1 MKILILKQINILKF
15 IINILSLLFLF
26 SMSSQSES
34 DTIYVKNKYG
44 IRAGIDLSKQIRM
57 LTEEYSGLSL
67 YGDIKIKERLFIV
80 AELGNDQK
88 TIETENINSK
98 LSGSYIK
105 TGFNYNLYNNLP
117 GLNNEIY
124 VGLRYSQS
132 LFKNELIDYSIYNK
146 DRFWNDQR
154 ILEYKEF
161 DNLKSS
167 WIEFVVGFNSEIKN
181 NLFMGLSLR
190 LNRMLKQDTPENFTN
205 LFIPGFNKVT
215 ENNNFGTGITYSIIY
230 QIPIIKK

>member
-1 MKILILKQINILKF
+1 
-15 IINILSLLFLF
+15 
-26 SMSSQSES
+26 MSSQSEN

-146 DRFWNDQR
+146 NRFWNDQR

-190 LNRMLKQDTPENFTN
+190 LNRMLKQDIPENFTN

-215 ENNNFGTGITYSIIY
+215 ENNNFGTGITYSVIY

>member
-1 MKILILKQINILKF
+1 
-15 IINILSLLFLF
+15 
-26 SMSSQSES
+26 MSSQSES

-132 LFKNELIDYSIYNK
+132 LFKNELINYSVYNK

-190 LNRMLKQDTPENFTN
+190 LNRMLKQDIPENFTN

-215 ENNNFGTGITYSIIY
+215 ENNNFGTGITYSVIY

>member
-1 MKILILKQINILKF
+1 
-15 IINILSLLFLF
+15 
-26 SMSSQSES
+26 MSSQSES

-67 YGDIKIKERLFIV
+67 YGDIKIKERLFVV

>member
-1 MKILILKQINILKF
+1 
-15 IINILSLLFLF
+15 
-26 SMSSQSES
+26 MSSQSES

-132 LFKNELIDYSIYNK
+132 LFKNELIDYTIYNK

-190 LNRMLKQDTPENFTN
+190 LNRMLKQDIPENFTN

>member
-1 MKILILKQINILKF
+1 
-15 IINILSLLFLF
+15 
-26 SMSSQSES
+26 MSSQSES

-80 AELGNDQK
+80 AELGNEQK

-190 LNRMLKQDTPENFTN
+190 LNRMLKQDIPENFTN

>member
-1 MKILILKQINILKF
+1 
-15 IINILSLLFLF
+15 
-26 SMSSQSES
+26 MSSQSEN

-146 DRFWNDQR
+146 DRFWNYQR

-190 LNRMLKQDTPENFTN
+190 LNRMLKQDIPENFTN

>member
-1 MKILILKQINILKF
+1 MKILILKQLNILKF

-190 LNRMLKQDTPENFTN
+190 LNRMLKQDIPENFTN

>member
-1 MKILILKQINILKF
+1 
-15 IINILSLLFLF
+15 
-26 SMSSQSES
+26 MSSQSES

-57 LTEEYSGLSL
+57 LTEEYSGLSI
-67 YGDIKIKERLFIV
+67 YSDIKIKERLFIV

-105 TGFNYNLYNNLP
+105 TGFNYDLYNNLP

-146 DRFWNDQR
+146 NRFWNDQR

-161 DNLKSS
+161 DNLRSS

-190 LNRMLKQDTPENFTN
+190 LNRMLKQDIPENFTN

-230 QIPIIKK
+230 QIPIINN

>member
-1 MKILILKQINILKF
+1 
-15 IINILSLLFLF
+15 
-26 SMSSQSES
+26 MSSQSEN

-67 YGDIKIKERLFIV
+67 YGDIKIIERLFIV

>member
-1 MKILILKQINILKF
+1 
-15 IINILSLLFLF
+15 
-26 SMSSQSES
+26 MSSQSES

-44 IRAGIDLSKQIRM
+44 IRVGIDLSKQIRM

-88 TIETENINSK
+88 IIETENINSK

-132 LFKNELIDYSIYNK
+132 SFKNELIDYSIYNK

-190 LNRMLKQDTPENFTN
+190 LNRMLKQYKPENFTN

-215 ENNNFGTGITYSIIY
+215 ENNNFGTGITYSVIY

>member
-1 MKILILKQINILKF
+1 
-15 IINILSLLFLF
+15 
-26 SMSSQSES
+26 MSSQSEN

-80 AELGNDQK
+80 AELGNDQR
-88 TIETENINSK
+88 TIKTENINSK

>member
-1 MKILILKQINILKF
+1 
-15 IINILSLLFLF
+15 
-26 SMSSQSES
+26 MSSQSEN

-161 DNLKSS
+161 ENLKSS

>member
-1 MKILILKQINILKF
+1 
-15 IINILSLLFLF
+15 
-26 SMSSQSES
+26 MSSQSEN

-88 TIETENINSK
+88 KIETENINSK

-154 ILEYKEF
+154 ILDYKEF

-190 LNRMLKQDTPENFTN
+190 LNRMLKQDIPENFTN

-215 ENNNFGTGITYSIIY
+215 ENNNFGTGITYSVIY

>member
-1 MKILILKQINILKF
+1 
-15 IINILSLLFLF
+15 
-26 SMSSQSES
+26 MSSQSES

-98 LSGSYIK
+98 FSGSYIK

-190 LNRMLKQDTPENFTN
+190 LNRMLKQDIPENFTN

>member
-1 MKILILKQINILKF
+1 
-15 IINILSLLFLF
+15 
-26 SMSSQSES
+26 MSSQSEN
-34 DTIYVKNKYG
+34 DTLYVKNKYG

-190 LNRMLKQDTPENFTN
+190 LNRILKQDIPENFTN
-205 LFIPGFNKVT
+205 LYIPGFNKVT

>member
-1 MKILILKQINILKF
+1 
-15 IINILSLLFLF
+15 
-26 SMSSQSES
+26 MSSQSEN

-88 TIETENINSK
+88 IIETENINSK

-190 LNRMLKQDTPENFTN
+190 LNRMLKQDIPENFTN

-230 QIPIIKK
+230 QIPIVKK

>member
-1 MKILILKQINILKF
+1 
-15 IINILSLLFLF
+15 
-26 SMSSQSES
+26 MSSQSES

-57 LTEEYSGLSL
+57 LTEEYIGLSL

-105 TGFNYNLYNNLP
+105 TGFNYNLYNNLT

-190 LNRMLKQDTPENFTN
+190 LNRMLKQDIPENFTN

>member
-1 MKILILKQINILKF
+1 
-15 IINILSLLFLF
+15 
-26 SMSSQSES
+26 MSSQSEN
-34 DTIYVKNKYG
+34 DTIFVKNKYG

-190 LNRMLKQDTPENFTN
+190 LNRMLKQDIPENFTN

>member
-1 MKILILKQINILKF
+1 
-15 IINILSLLFLF
+15 
-26 SMSSQSES
+26 MSSQSET

-44 IRAGIDLSKQIRM
+44 IRFGIDLSKQIRM

-132 LFKNELIDYSIYNK
+132 LFNNELIDYSIYNK

-167 WIEFVVGFNSEIKN
+167 WIEFVLGFNSEIKN

-190 LNRMLKQDTPENFTN
+190 LYKMLKQDLPENFTN

>member
-1 MKILILKQINILKF
+1 MNRFALLWSSETVKIV
-15 IINILSLLFLF
+15 
-26 SMSSQSES
+26 
-34 DTIYVKNKYG
+34 TIPAMMCRY
-44 IRAGIDLSKQIRM
+44 
-57 LTEEYSGLSL
+57 
-67 YGDIKIKERLFIV
+67 
-80 AELGNDQK
+80 
-88 TIETENINSK
+88 INSK

-105 TGFNYNLYNNLP
+105 TGVNYNLYNNLP

-190 LNRMLKQDTPENFTN
+190 LNRMLKQDIPENFTN

>member
-1 MKILILKQINILKF
+1 
-15 IINILSLLFLF
+15 
-26 SMSSQSES
+26 MSSQSEG

-98 LSGSYIK
+98 FSGSYIK

-190 LNRMLKQDTPENFTN
+190 LNRMLKQDMPENFTN

>member
-1 MKILILKQINILKF
+1 
-15 IINILSLLFLF
+15 
-26 SMSSQSES
+26 MSSQSEN

-80 AELGNDQK
+80 AELGNDKK

-161 DNLKSS
+161 ENLKSS

>member
-1 MKILILKQINILKF
+1 
-15 IINILSLLFLF
+15 
-26 SMSSQSES
+26 MSSQSES

-190 LNRMLKQDTPENFTN
+190 LNRMLKQYTPENFTN

>member
-1 MKILILKQINILKF
+1 
-15 IINILSLLFLF
+15 
-26 SMSSQSES
+26 MSSQSEN

-154 ILEYKEF
+154 ILQYKEF

-190 LNRMLKQDTPENFTN
+190 LNRMLKQDIPENFTN

>member
-1 MKILILKQINILKF
+1 
-15 IINILSLLFLF
+15 
-26 SMSSQSES
+26 MSSQSEN

-57 LTEEYSGLSL
+57 LTEKYSGLSL

-98 LSGSYIK
+98 SSGSYIK

-132 LFKNELIDYSIYNK
+132 LFKNELINYSIYNK
-146 DRFWNDQR
+146 DRFWSDQR
-154 ILEYKEF
+154 LLDYKEF

-190 LNRMLKQDTPENFTN
+190 LNRILKQDIPENFTN
-205 LFIPGFNKVT
+205 FFIPGFNKVT

>member
-1 MKILILKQINILKF
+1 
-15 IINILSLLFLF
+15 
-26 SMSSQSES
+26 MSSQSEN

-190 LNRMLKQDTPENFTN
+190 LNRMLRQDIPENFTN

>member
-1 MKILILKQINILKF
+1 
-15 IINILSLLFLF
+15 
-26 SMSSQSES
+26 MSSQSEN

-154 ILEYKEF
+154 IIEYKEF
-161 DNLKSS
+161 ENLKSS

-190 LNRMLKQDTPENFTN
+190 LNRMLKQDIPENFTN

>member
-1 MKILILKQINILKF
+1 
-15 IINILSLLFLF
+15 
-26 SMSSQSES
+26 MSSQSEN

-57 LTEEYSGLSL
+57 LTEEYSGFSL

-167 WIEFVVGFNSEIKN
+167 WLEFVVGFNSEIKN

-190 LNRMLKQDTPENFTN
+190 LNRMLKQDIPENFTN

>member
-1 MKILILKQINILKF
+1 
-15 IINILSLLFLF
+15 
-26 SMSSQSES
+26 MSSQSES

-117 GLNNEIY
+117 ELNNEIY

-132 LFKNELIDYSIYNK
+132 LFKNELIDYSVYNK

-190 LNRMLKQDTPENFTN
+190 LNRMLKQDIPENFTN

>member
-1 MKILILKQINILKF
+1 
-15 IINILSLLFLF
+15 
-26 SMSSQSES
+26 MSSQSES

-167 WIEFVVGFNSEIKN
+167 WIEFVVGFNSEINN

>member
-1 MKILILKQINILKF
+1 
-15 IINILSLLFLF
+15 
-26 SMSSQSES
+26 MSSQSEN

-161 DNLKSS
+161 NNLKSS

-190 LNRMLKQDTPENFTN
+190 LNRMLKQDIPENFTN

>member
-1 MKILILKQINILKF
+1 
-15 IINILSLLFLF
+15 
-26 SMSSQSES
+26 MSSQSES

-57 LTEEYSGLSL
+57 LTEEYNGLSL

-154 ILEYKEF
+154 ILKHKEF

-190 LNRMLKQDTPENFTN
+190 LNRMFKQDIPENFTN

>member
-1 MKILILKQINILKF
+1 MLNILKF
-15 IINILSLLFLF
+15 IINILFLF
-26 SMSSQSES
+26 FLLNMSSQYET

-44 IRAGIDLSKQIRM
+44 IRVGIDLSKQIRM
-57 LTEEYSGLSL
+57 LTEEYNGFSL

-98 LSGSYIK
+98 FSGSYIK

-124 VGLRYSQS
+124 VGIRYSQS
-132 LFKNELIDYSIYNK
+132 LFNNELIDYSIYNK

-154 ILEYKEF
+154 ILEYREF
-161 DNLKSS
+161 NNLKSS

-190 LNRMLKQDTPENFTN
+190 LYRMLKQDIPENFTN

>member
-1 MKILILKQINILKF
+1 
-15 IINILSLLFLF
+15 
-26 SMSSQSES
+26 MSSQSES
-34 DTIYVKNKYG
+34 DTIYIKNKYG

-57 LTEEYSGLSL
+57 LTEEYNGLSL

-80 AELGNDQK
+80 TELGNDQK

-190 LNRMLKQDTPENFTN
+190 LNRMLKQDIPENFTN

>member
-1 MKILILKQINILKF
+1 
-15 IINILSLLFLF
+15 
-26 SMSSQSES
+26 MSSQSEN

-98 LSGSYIK
+98 LSGSFIK

-190 LNRMLKQDTPENFTN
+190 LNRMLKQDIPENFTN

>member
-1 MKILILKQINILKF
+1 
-15 IINILSLLFLF
+15 
-26 SMSSQSES
+26 MSSQSES

-124 VGLRYSQS
+124 IGLRYSQS

-190 LNRMLKQDTPENFTN
+190 LNRMLKQDIPENFTN

>member
-1 MKILILKQINILKF
+1 
-15 IINILSLLFLF
+15 
-26 SMSSQSES
+26 MSSQSEN

-190 LNRMLKQDTPENFTN
+190 LNRMLKQDIPENFTN

-215 ENNNFGTGITYSIIY
+215 ENNNFGTGITYSVIY

>member
-1 MKILILKQINILKF
+1 
-15 IINILSLLFLF
+15 
-26 SMSSQSES
+26 MSSQFES

-67 YGDIKIKERLFIV
+67 YGDIKIKESLFIV

-190 LNRMLKQDTPENFTN
+190 LNRMLKQDIPENFTN

-215 ENNNFGTGITYSIIY
+215 ENNNFGTGITYSLIY

>member
-1 MKILILKQINILKF
+1 
-15 IINILSLLFLF
+15 
-26 SMSSQSES
+26 MSSQSES

-44 IRAGIDLSKQIRM
+44 IRFGIDLSKQIRM

-67 YGDIKIKERLFIV
+67 YGDIKIKERLFII

-132 LFKNELIDYSIYNK
+132 LFNNELIDYSIYNK

-154 ILEYKEF
+154 IVEYKEF
-161 DNLKSS
+161 ENLKSN

-190 LNRMLKQDTPENFTN
+190 LNRMLKQDIPENFTN

-215 ENNNFGTGITYSIIY
+215 ENNNFGTGLTYSIIY
-230 QIPIIKK
+230 QIPIIKKQ